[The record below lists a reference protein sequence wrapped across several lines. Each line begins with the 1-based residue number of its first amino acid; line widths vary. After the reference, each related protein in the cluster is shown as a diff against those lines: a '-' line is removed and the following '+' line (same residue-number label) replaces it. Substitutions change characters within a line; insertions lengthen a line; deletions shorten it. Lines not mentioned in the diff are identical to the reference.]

1 MTVLA
6 DRTRH
11 DPVRRTHE
19 CHRTHLGLGITKDLL
34 VKKLLSS
41 AAERLAPRTLKN
53 LRRLSALDP
62 DLDRGLPLVLTYER
76 ELRALQREV
85 DELRRDHRRVAE
97 LYDAVFEYARSNA
110 AAAASPGRPTTAAPS
125 TAGGQER

>member
-1 MTVLA
+1 M
-6 DRTRH
+6 
-11 DPVRRTHE
+11 
-19 CHRTHLGLGITKDLL
+19 KN
-34 VKKLLSS
+34 LLSN

-62 DLDRGLPLVLTYER
+62 DLDRNLPLVLTYER

-97 LYDAVFEYARSNA
+97 LYDAVFEWVRTNGTPPPPA
-110 AAAASPGRPTTAAPS
+110 AENGGTATVDRVAKEL
-125 TAGGQER
+125 AEGN

>member
-1 MTVLA
+1 M
-6 DRTRH
+6 
-11 DPVRRTHE
+11 
-19 CHRTHLGLGITKDLL
+19 
-34 VKKLLSS
+34 KKLLST

-62 DLDRGLPLVLTYER
+62 ELERGLPLVLTYER

-97 LYDAVFEYARSNA
+97 LYDAVFEWARTNGA
-110 AAAASPGRPTTAAPS
+110 TPPPAPQNGS
-125 TAGGQER
+125 TATVDRVAKELAEGN

>member
-1 MTVLA
+1 M
-6 DRTRH
+6 
-11 DPVRRTHE
+11 
-19 CHRTHLGLGITKDLL
+19 
-34 VKKLLSS
+34 KKLLSS

-62 DLDRGLPLVLTYER
+62 DLQRGLPLVLTYER

-110 AAAASPGRPTTAAPS
+110 ASRPAAPHADG
-125 TAGGQER
+125 TATVDRVAKELTEGA

>member
-1 MTVLA
+1 M
-6 DRTRH
+6 
-11 DPVRRTHE
+11 
-19 CHRTHLGLGITKDLL
+19 
-34 VKKLLSS
+34 KKLLSS
-41 AAERLAPRTLKN
+41 AAERLAPRTLRN

-97 LYDAVFEYARSNA
+97 LYDAVFEYARSNS
-110 AAAASPGRPTTAAPS
+110 SPRPATPAPDATATVDRVAREL
-125 TAGGQER
+125 TEVE

>member
-1 MTVLA
+1 M
-6 DRTRH
+6 
-11 DPVRRTHE
+11 
-19 CHRTHLGLGITKDLL
+19 KN
-34 VKKLLSS
+34 LLSS

-62 DLDRGLPLVLTYER
+62 DLDRGIPLVLTYER

-97 LYDAVFEYARSNA
+97 LYDAVFEYARSNT
-110 AAAASPGRPTTAAPS
+110 ASRSGAPEADATATVDRVAKELRE
-125 TAGGQER
+125 GE

>member
-1 MTVLA
+1 
-6 DRTRH
+6 
-11 DPVRRTHE
+11 
-19 CHRTHLGLGITKDLL
+19 
-34 VKKLLSS
+34 VKKMLST

-62 DLDRGLPLVLTYER
+62 ELERGLPLVLTYER

-97 LYDAVFEYARSNA
+97 LYDAVFEWARTNGA
-110 AAAASPGRPTTAAPS
+110 AQPPAPPSGATATVDRVAKEL
-125 TAGGQER
+125 AEGN

>member
-1 MTVLA
+1 M
-6 DRTRH
+6 
-11 DPVRRTHE
+11 
-19 CHRTHLGLGITKDLL
+19 
-34 VKKLLSS
+34 KKLLSS

-97 LYDAVFEYARSNA
+97 LYDAVFEYARANSGA
-110 AAAASPGRPTTAAPS
+110 HPPEADGRATVDRVAKELTEGP
-125 TAGGQER
+125 